1 MSELDHVLISLEQR
15 HAENIL
21 SGTKQVELRRR
32 AMHLKAGTIVWIYV
46 KVPVG
51 RVIGYVQ
58 ASEVHWLAPSTLWR
72 RFANVCGLTRG
83 EFFAYFDGVPKGCA
97 LGLQQ
102 PRRLTGSMSLAD
114 LRHIDA
120 EFQPPQFFMR
130 LVPSSALG
138 RFIIER
144 QQSEVVA

>member
-1 MSELDHVLISLEQR
+1 MNEPDHVLISLEQR

-32 AMHLKAGTIVWIYV
+32 AMRLKAGTIVWIYV

-51 RVIGYVQ
+51 RVVGYVQ
-58 ASEVHWLAPSTLWR
+58 AGDVHWLAPSTLWR

-83 EFFAYFDGVPKGCA
+83 EFFTYFDGVPKGFA
-97 LGLQQ
+97 LGLQE
-102 PRRLTGSMSLAD
+102 PKRLMGGMSLAD
-114 LRHIDA
+114 LRYIDS

-130 LVPSSALG
+130 LVPGSPLG
-138 RFIIER
+138 QFIIDR
-144 QQSEVVA
+144 QGNAAV